1 MVGASKTA
9 LALRLP
15 TSAIDLKQGCWIV
28 SGDHLYLD
36 GNVVS
41 TKFFIYCVDSIA
53 ICSCFHFLFIGVER
67 LW

>member
-1 MVGASKTA
+1 MVGVSKSA

-15 TSAIDLKQGCWIV
+15 TSAVDLKQGCWIV

-41 TKFFIYCVDSIA
+41 IVFIHTYIYNMCT
-53 ICSCFHFLFIGVER
+53 FNKK
-67 LW
+67 